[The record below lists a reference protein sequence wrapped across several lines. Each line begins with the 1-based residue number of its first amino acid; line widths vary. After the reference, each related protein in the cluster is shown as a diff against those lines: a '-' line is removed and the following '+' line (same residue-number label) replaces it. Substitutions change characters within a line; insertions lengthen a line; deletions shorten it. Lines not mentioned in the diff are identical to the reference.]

1 VPLIHFHT
9 RGYPQGESGAE
20 GLRSY
25 TEACEV
31 LLAAAKKVAALYR
44 RTDALAEAQ
53 SQDVL
58 AALGAS
64 GREMN
69 DSHKAAADTD
79 RPTRD

>member
-1 VPLIHFHT
+1 MPLIHFHT

-44 RTDALAEAQ
+44 RTDALAQ

-58 AALGAS
+58 AALGVS

>member
-1 VPLIHFHT
+1 
-9 RGYPQGESGAE
+9 
-20 GLRSY
+20 
-25 TEACEV
+25 V